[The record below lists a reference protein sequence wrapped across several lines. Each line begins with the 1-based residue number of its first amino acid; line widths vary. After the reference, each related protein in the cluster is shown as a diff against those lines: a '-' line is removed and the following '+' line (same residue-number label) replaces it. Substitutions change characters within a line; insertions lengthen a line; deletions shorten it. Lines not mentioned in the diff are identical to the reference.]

1 MRGNWSGIDLV
12 RPMKLL
18 QGVPLLAVLLAV
30 LACANEAAAE
40 HPVGQGGRLN
50 VRVLDDFGGF
60 DHILAPHAGLARLQI
75 LFAVHDR
82 LFEPSPRTGK
92 PIPRLA
98 LSATPGDDFKRW
110 RVALRSGVRFSNG
123 EKLTADAYVQ
133 HFERLLDSE
142 YARRFRAVMGA
153 PLKKVTAPG
162 KLLVEFQFSSPN
174 PGFRAI
180 LGYGG
185 TYVWSLNAPAFMA
198 RNRAHPGLAGK
209 SAGAGPFRIAAWEQ
223 GKRVVLKRNP
233 NYWDPSAQHL
243 DEITYHVLDG
253 PDLGEILRR
262 MGRGELDAAMISGDA
277 AIQAA
282 LKPGRFSVYRRTLD
296 QFGAALGFNRTIAPL
311 GDPVVR
317 LALAQA
323 IDRRAIAR
331 GLGGGDGDV
340 AEQLFQGRRWRCR
353 DAGYPA
359 FDPDGARNIL
369 AALDV
374 DFARTVLWT
383 EDTPT
388 LRRAAQLIQA
398 MWAKAGIAI
407 GVHVV
412 TAKERSL
419 TYQIVAGRAA
429 LWIQPK
435 GPFVHPSI
443 SDLALHSGA
452 AQNITRLRSHKIDT
466 AIARL
471 RGARSEKDIRAAHCG
486 FERVKTEVL
495 PYLPVKRGVIG
506 LITRNNIGG
515 VALTGDP
522 VIGYHR
528 MFRK

>member
-1 MRGNWSGIDLV
+1 MI
-12 RPMKLL
+12 
-18 QGVPLLAVLLAV
+18 AVLLTVLVFTNQAV
-30 LACANEAAAE
+30 AE
-40 HPVGQGGRLN
+40 HPAGAGGRLN

-60 DHILAPHAGLARLQI
+60 DHILAPHAGIARLQI

-82 LFEPSPRTGK
+82 LFEPSSKTGK

-98 LSATPGDDFKRW
+98 ISATPRDDFKTW
-110 RVALRSGVRFSNG
+110 RVTLRAGIRFSNG
-123 EKLTADAYVQ
+123 EKLNADAYVQ
-133 HFERLLDSE
+133 HFERLLQSE

-162 KLLVEFQFSSPN
+162 KLLVEFQFSKPN

-185 TYVWSLNAPAFMA
+185 AYVWSLNAPAFMA

-209 SAGAGPFRIAAWEQ
+209 SAGAGPYRIAVWEQ
-223 GKRVVLKRNP
+223 GERVVLKRNP

-253 PDLGEILRR
+253 SNLEDILRR
-262 MGRGELDAAMISGDA
+262 LGSGELDVVMISGDA

-282 LKPGRFSVYRRTLD
+282 LKPRRFSVYRRTLD
-296 QFGAALGFNRTIAPL
+296 QFGVALGFNRTIAPL

-317 LALAQA
+317 LAMAQA

-331 GLGGGDGDV
+331 GLGGGDGDL
-340 AEQLFQGRRWRCR
+340 ADQLFQGPRWRCR

-369 AALDV
+369 DALNV
-374 DFARTVLWT
+374 DFSGMVLWT
-383 EDTPT
+383 EDTPA

-398 MWAKAGIAI
+398 MWAKAGISI

-412 TAKERSL
+412 TAKDRSL
-419 TYQIVAGRAA
+419 TYQIVTGRAA

-443 SDLALHSGA
+443 SDLALHSA
-452 AQNITRLRSHKIDT
+452 SQQNITRLRSHKIDT

-471 RGARSEKDIRAAHCG
+471 GAARTEKDIRAAHCG

-506 LITRNNIGG
+506 LITRNDIGG

-528 MFRK
+528 MLHK

>member
-1 MRGNWSGIDLV
+1 
-12 RPMKLL
+12 MKLL
-18 QGVPLLAVLLAV
+18 QGLWPVALLLAV
-30 LACANEAAAE
+30 LAFEGEAAAE
-40 HPVGQGGRLN
+40 HPAGAGGRLN

-82 LFEPSPRTGK
+82 LFEPSPKTGK
-92 PIPRLA
+92 PVPRLA
-98 LSATPGDDFKRW
+98 LSATPRDDFKRW
-110 RVALRSGVRFSNG
+110 RVTLRSGVRFSNG
-123 EKLTADAYVQ
+123 ETLNADAYVQ
-133 HFERLLDSE
+133 HFERLLQSE

-153 PLKKVTAPG
+153 PLKKVSAPG
-162 KLLVEFQFSSPN
+162 KLIVEFQFSSPN
-174 PGFRAI
+174 PGFRTI
-180 LGYGG
+180 LGHGG

-223 GKRVVLKRNP
+223 GKRVILKRNP

-253 PDLGEILRR
+253 PNLVEILRR
-262 MGRGELDAAMISGDA
+262 LASGELDVAMISSDA

-282 LKPGRFSVYRRTLD
+282 LKARQFLVYRRTLD
-296 QFGAALGFNRTIAPL
+296 QFGAALGFNRSIAPL

-331 GLGGGDGDV
+331 ALGGGDGDV
-340 AEQLFQGRRWRCR
+340 AEQLFQGSRWRCG

-369 AALDV
+369 AALNV
-374 DFARTVLWT
+374 DFSHMVLWT

-388 LRRAAQLIQA
+388 LRRTAQLIQT
-398 MWAKAGIAI
+398 MWAKAGISVGLQVAA
-407 GVHVV
+407 
-412 TAKERSL
+412 AKDRSL
-419 TYQIVAGRAA
+419 TYQIVTGRAA
-429 LWIQPK
+429 LWVQPK
-435 GPFVHPSI
+435 GPFVHPSL
-443 SDLALHSGA
+443 SDLALHSA
-452 AQNITRLRSHKIDT
+452 SQQNITRLRSHKIDR

-471 RGARSEKDIRAAHCG
+471 GEARSEKDIRAAHCR
-486 FERVKTEVL
+486 FERIKTEVL
-495 PYLPVKRGVIG
+495 PYLPLKRAVLG
-506 LITRNNIGG
+506 LITRNDIGG